1 MHIIIAKE
9 AAEFIKEKNM
19 DNSIYITEVQ
29 VKSGWCSVNQLSVK
43 MGRPDNEKAFNLYE
57 VGEISVYLLRTL
69 NIPKDE
75 VKISLKKI
83 LFIKSLEVKGVIVR

>member
-1 MHIIIAKE
+1 MHIIIEKE
-9 AAEFIKEKNM
+9 AVGYIKEKNS
-19 DNSIYITEVQ
+19 DNSIFISEIQ

-43 MGRPDNEKAFNLYE
+43 IGRPDNIKAFYLYE
-57 VGEISVYLLRTL
+57 VEGISVYLLRTL

-83 LFIKSLEVKGVIVR
+83 LFIKSLEVKGVLVK